1 MSFVALVLIRLGG
14 SGLAFY
20 KEHIALFRLVLP
32 HPGSELSAIFFL
44 DSLFFKESAGKVS
57 EFFSI
62 GWTGWE
68 PVQQVL
74 LGGPVL

>member
-1 MSFVALVLIRLGG
+1 MSFVALVLIRLDG

-20 KEHIALFRLVLP
+20 KEHIALFRPILT

-44 DSLFFKESAGKVS
+44 LDSLFFEESTGKVS

-62 GWTGWE
+62 G
-68 PVQQVL
+68 
-74 LGGPVL
+74 